1 MFCLSRLSPSLQN
14 LALKP
19 GFIEKCESTRNMFCS
34 SGLSDVF
41 DGRIWKIF
49 QEVDNKPFLSAQH
62 NYGLLLNIDWLQPFE
77 HTTHSVGVIFLVVL
91 NLPRSIWFKRE
102 NVIMY
107 GIIPGPTE
115 PSLNI
120 NTFIAPL
127 VSDLLDLWKGIE
139 LQVPY
144 SSSTVMLRCALLG
157 VACDLPAAK
166 KTCGFL
172 SHSATLGCSKC
183 YYRFF
188 DGHGNANY
196 GGDFEREK
204 WQLRSNSKHR
214 ADIKKVCQCST
225 KTSRAKAEMELG
237 CRYSAL
243 LDLPYFYPITMMMI
257 DP

>member
-1 MFCLSRLSPSLQN
+1 MEGFGRYFRRLTTNHFC
-14 LALKP
+14 
-19 GFIEKCESTRNMFCS
+19 
-34 SGLSDVF
+34 
-41 DGRIWKIF
+41 
-49 QEVDNKPFLSAQH
+49 
-62 NYGLLLNIDWLQPFE
+62 LLNITMGCCSTLIGCSPFE

-91 NLPRSIWFKRE
+91 NLPRSIRFKRE
-102 NVIMY
+102 NVILY

-144 SSSTVMLRCALLG
+144 SSSTVTFRCALLG

-225 KTSRAKAEMELG
+225 KTS
-237 CRYSAL
+237 
-243 LDLPYFYPITMMMI
+243 
-257 DP
+257 